1 MSEAIAAL
9 RREAAA
15 IDPALTIFDA
25 EPMTEYV
32 AASLF
37 GAKIAASLL
46 SVLSGLGLLLAAI
59 GLYSVMA
66 YAVAQRTSEI
76 GIRVTLGAQPADI
89 ARLVMRQGLAFALA
103 GLLMGSLA
111 AAALARVVSAML
123 VGVSPADPLV
133 YAVAAAFTMIVTLAS
148 AAIPAWRALRVDPAV
163 ALRWQ

>member
-1 MSEAIAAL
+1 MVRTSGWMSEAIAAL

-15 IDPALTIFDA
+15 IGPALTIFDA

-66 YAVAQRTSEI
+66 YSVAQRTGEI
-76 GIRVTLGAQPADI
+76 GIRVTLGAQPRDI
-89 ARLVMRQGLAFALA
+89 MRLVIQQGVMFALA
-103 GLLMGSLA
+103 GLVVGVGPADPVVYA
-111 AAALARVVSAML
+111 AAAGFTVLVALAA
-123 VGVSPADPLV
+123 
-133 YAVAAAFTMIVTLAS
+133 